1 MTIDETHAD
10 TTPQHDARAQ
20 QAMNWYGF
28 GSPVGL
34 AILILAISGAVLC
47 LRIALFGLPG

>member
-1 MTIDETHAD
+1 MGSTVTGGHNSAAN
-10 TTPQHDARAQ
+10 DARAQ

-34 AILILAISGAVLC
+34 AILILALGVSALC
-47 LRIALFGLPG
+47 LRIAIFGLPG

>member
-1 MTIDETHAD
+1 MD
-10 TTPQHDARAQ
+10 TDLSRRDDAAQHDARAQ

-34 AILILAISGAVLC
+34 AILILAIGLSTLC

>member
-1 MTIDETHAD
+1 MNSEL
-10 TTPQHDARAQ
+10 TTAQSAVDDDARAQ

-34 AILILAISGAVLC
+34 AILIFSVSVSILC
-47 LRIALFGLPG
+47 LRIAILGLPW

>member
-1 MTIDETHAD
+1 MNGELTRAPGAIDD
-10 TTPQHDARAQ
+10 DARAQ

-34 AILILAISGAVLC
+34 AILIFSVSVSILC
-47 LRIALFGLPG
+47 LRITILGLPW

>member
-1 MTIDETHAD
+1 MYGEPTRAHGASDD
-10 TTPQHDARAQ
+10 DARAQ

-34 AILILAISGAVLC
+34 AILIFSVSVSILC
-47 LRIALFGLPG
+47 LRIAVLGLPW